1 MILKFTQQE
10 RDLILG
16 HTLAGS
22 ELTDRLRI
30 AEIRGRYLIVK
41 YTTEDLDEL
50 IGYIAA
56 EASHTKNK
64 KIQKQLDRL
73 FDRLILVLDFENDE

>member
-1 MILKFTQQE
+1 MKLKFTQPE

-16 HTLAGS
+16 HTFAGPD
-22 ELTDRLRI
+22 LTNRLRI
-30 AEIRGRYLIVK
+30 AEIRGRYLIAK
-41 YTTEDLDEL
+41 FSTDDLDEL
-50 IGYIAA
+50 IGFIAA

-64 KIQKQLDRL
+64 KIQKQLDKL